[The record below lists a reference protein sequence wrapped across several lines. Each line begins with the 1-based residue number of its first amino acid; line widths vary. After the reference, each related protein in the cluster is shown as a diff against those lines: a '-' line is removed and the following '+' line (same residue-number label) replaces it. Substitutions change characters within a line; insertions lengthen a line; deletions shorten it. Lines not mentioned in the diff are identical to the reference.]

1 MRGCGVL
8 PGYTTAPFS
17 PVSTRFHPFSPV
29 FRTPSRVVGFRHRTV
44 IQIGL
49 TPVVE
54 VTKSLA
60 RALEARDYER
70 AIKMRGKTFKTVLDI
85 FLETREFLDVPQTGN
100 KVCVVH
106 SGSPAAGM
114 NVRQ

>member
-1 MRGCGVL
+1 M
-8 PGYTTAPFS
+8 THHS
-17 PVSTRFHPFSPV
+17 PHHAHDHDLVRAEAAFAILSADDS
-29 FRTPSRVVGFRHRTV
+29 TPSRVVGFRHRNV